1 MNIFTCTARIG
12 NDAEVRQLQSGTS
25 ICTFN
30 GAVDAGYGDRKTTVW
45 CRFSLF
51 GKRAEG
57 NLPQYLV
64 KGQQVAISGELSLNV
79 WTNNDGAEKTNV
91 EVNVNTIDLVGGKKQ
106 PTQQQQQPTQTRQ
119 PQQQEMYKTDLYAGT
134 GEDTPF

>member
-12 NDAEVRQLQSGTS
+12 NDAEVRHLQSGTA

-45 CRFSLF
+45 CRFSIF

-57 NLPQYLV
+57 GLPQYLV
-64 KGQQVAISGELSLNV
+64 KGQQVAVSGELSLNV
-79 WTNNDGAEKTNV
+79 WTNNDGVEKTNV
-91 EVNVNTIDLVGGKKQ
+91 EVNVNTIDLVGGKK
-106 PTQQQQQPTQTRQ
+106 PAQQQPQRTNQP
-119 PQQQEMYKTDLYAGT
+119 PQQQEMYPDDV
-134 GEDTPF
+134 GEELPF